1 MISPRST
8 KDCAREREDIRRT
21 VASKR
26 KLRVAMV
33 YIATRKAQGVALL
46 RGVFRDVDAAW
57 EEEVNADG
65 PHDVV
70 PPFFIYAG
78 TLSVGFDIFVDVV
91 DDAQIE
97 ADAIGEEDTQSHP
110 DGRRDVEVVEGWRIS
125 YLFSDTDSGDDMR
138 IEVGGGFTEDVHLPD
153 NG

>member
-1 MISPRST
+1 MF
-8 KDCAREREDIRRT
+8 
-21 VASKR
+21 
-26 KLRVAMV
+26 
-33 YIATRKAQGVALL
+33 YIATRKAHVVAPL
-46 RGVFRDVDAAW
+46 RRSFRDVDAAG
-57 EEEVNADG
+57 EEQGHAEG

-70 PPFFIYAG
+70 PPFFMYAG
-78 TLSVGFDIFVDVV
+78 TWSVGFDIFVDVV
-91 DDAQIE
+91 DDAQVE
-97 ADAIGEEDTQSHP
+97 ADAIGEEDTQSPP